1 MTHKVVAHFIGG
13 KVVKGIS
20 HDINAQKPFCH
31 IRTLEQESIPVKL
44 SDLKALFFVRDLA
57 GDSQREEG
65 RMLEAHDLRARGAHP
80 IEVEFGDGERVM
92 GLTAGYPPPGAFFFV
107 LPVDARSNNLR
118 ILVNKAAVKRMANQP
133 LARAPRSA

>member
-1 MTHKVVAHFIGG
+1 MQDSKALAGLIVKPWDPTADHFRTRFPVTTSFQAFLGIAALRVAHCACTRGGFVTHKVVAHFIGG

-65 RMLEAHDLRARGAHP
+65 RMLE
-80 IEVEFGDGERVM
+80 
-92 GLTAGYPPPGAFFFV
+92 
-107 LPVDARSNNLR
+107 
-118 ILVNKAAVKRMANQP
+118 
-133 LARAPRSA
+133 